1 AVFNVGAEFIHS
13 FLDTFMTLPRVPR
26 GLINVNIPAQA
37 AEGAVK
43 GVRATELGIRLYNDH
58 FEKRSDPYG
67 RDYYWLS
74 GQAIEEGEAE
84 ASDVH
89 AVKLGYISVTPVT
102 FNMTDHKAVQE
113 LSNLQALNELS
124 YSRS

>member
-1 AVFNVGAEFIHS
+1 
-13 FLDTFMTLPRVPR
+13 
-26 GLINVNIPAQA
+26 
-37 AEGAVK
+37 
-43 GVRATELGIRLYNDH
+43 
-58 FEKRSDPYG
+58 
-67 RDYYWLS
+67 
-74 GQAIEEGEAE
+74 
-84 ASDVH
+84 VH